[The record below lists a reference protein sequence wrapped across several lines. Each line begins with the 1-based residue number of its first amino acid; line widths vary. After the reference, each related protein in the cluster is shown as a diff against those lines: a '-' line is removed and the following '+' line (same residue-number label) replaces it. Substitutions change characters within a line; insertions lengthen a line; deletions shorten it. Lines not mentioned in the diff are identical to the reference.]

1 MERKVLEDIS
11 KVWRSIVRS
20 DTAKQDDGAVQ
31 DAYRHYFHM
40 FGVGESYCFIF
51 NLATVEI
58 ESVSESVETA
68 LGLRPDLFTIRYI
81 LENIHPDDMPTFL
94 RFQKRA
100 SDFFSDLP
108 PDKKTAYKTRHDY
121 RLRKADGSYARI
133 LHQAVVIQPDDNNG
147 VLRIFCMCSDI
158 SHLKTDTVMKL
169 SFISLDGG
177 ASFLNVDSGTLPKP
191 TFNPLT
197 ARETEV
203 FLLLMENCKTRE
215 IAERL
220 NLSEHTV
227 NTHRKNIFRK
237 LKADG
242 MDSLDLI
249 RKGIQDGWL

>member
-1 MERKVLEDIS
+1 
-11 KVWRSIVRS
+11 
-20 DTAKQDDGAVQ
+20 
-31 DAYRHYFHM
+31 
-40 FGVGESYCFIF
+40 
-51 NLATVEI
+51 
-58 ESVSESVETA
+58 
-68 LGLRPDLFTIRYI
+68 
-81 LENIHPDDMPTFL
+81 
-94 RFQKRA
+94 
-100 SDFFSDLP
+100 
-108 PDKKTAYKTRHDY
+108 
-121 RLRKADGSYARI
+121 
-133 LHQAVVIQPDDNNG
+133 
-147 VLRIFCMCSDI
+147 
-158 SHLKTDTVMKL
+158 MKL